1 MERPSWIPEGVD
13 VTVPNAARMYDYAL
27 GGSHNFAIDR
37 QTADQIEQMIPGAK
51 MNAYANRAFVD
62 RAVRW
67 LAAQGIRQFLDIGSG
82 IPTMGNVH
90 EIVQS
95 IVPDA
100 RVVYVD
106 IDPVAIAHS
115 KAILAGVQHVR
126 VVQADL
132 AQAADILHHPDV
144 LDLLDFS
151 RPVAVLLNA
160 VLHFIPDDAHPEQIL
175 GHIHDAIVRGSF
187 LTLSHGTPLPDS
199 SVAEDMENL
208 RNVYR
213 RTPTSLHIRSPERLR
228 ELLAD
233 WEILEP
239 GVVPI
244 NEWRPDPDDFN
255 PPAVGIL
262 AAIAR
267 KR

>member
-67 LAAQGIRQFLDIGSG
+67 LAAQDVRQFLDIGSG

-115 KAILAGVQHVR
+115 KVILASVKHVR

-132 AQAADILHHPDV
+132 AQSSDVLQHPDV

-175 GHIHDAIVRGSF
+175 GNVHDAIVRGSF
-187 LTLSHGTPLPDS
+187 LTLSHGTPIPDS
-199 SVAEDMENL
+199 DGVENL
-208 RNVYR
+208 RNIYR
-213 RTPTSLHIRSPERLR
+213 RTPTSLYLRSPERLQ

-239 GVVPI
+239 GIVPI

-255 PPAVGIL
+255 PPALGLL

>member
-1 MERPSWIPEGVD
+1 VERPSWIPEGVD

-95 IVPDA
+95 IAPGA

-115 KAILAGVQHVR
+115 KVILAGIDHVK

-132 AQAADILHHPDV
+132 AQSADVLQHPDV

-151 RPVAVLLNA
+151 QPVAVLLNA

-175 GHIHDAIVRGSF
+175 GNVHDAMVRGSL
-187 LTLSHGTPLPDS
+187 LTLSHGAPLPDS
-199 SVAEDMENL
+199 DRADDVENL

-213 RTPTSLHIRSPERLR
+213 RTPTSLHLRSPERLR

-239 GVVPI
+239 GVVPV

-255 PPAVGIL
+255 PPTLGLL